1 MGTYQLKAASLCLAA
16 MAVPLPLAAQEGP
29 APAQL
34 VAQALIEAREASPDI
49 AIEELTCAEN
59 QRQIAISDGQ
69 TLRFPCGLQEIVE
82 DRFDA
87 SMLVTLLLVEP
98 PVTIPTFTPETPL
111 PEAAAALGAA
121 VLGAVADPRSEIET
135 LERRNARAAGE
146 PSPPLASYLSPDSET
161 FRQEADR
168 VRREEDKLKL
178 SSRNDE
184 RSREWARERREE
196 EQAREA
202 RYASVTQFL
211 ELANAQS
218 FCPADGRAFLM
229 RATEYSTSPLQ
240 DDRPMGLWAD
250 DRRHALE
257 PYLNDLTRCR

>member
-1 MGTYQLKAASLCLAA
+1 MRKTVATTAAAILAA
-16 MAVPLPLAAQEGP
+16 TTLSGPAAAQDDADG
-29 APAQL
+29 AAL
-34 VAQALIEAREASPDI
+34 VSQAFSAAREALPQVE
-49 AIEELTCAEN
+49 IEALTCAEN
-59 QRQIAISDGQ
+59 QRQIAISDGR
-69 TLRFPCGLQEIVE
+69 TLRFPCGLQDIVE

-87 SMLVTLLLVEP
+87 AMLVTLLLAEP
-98 PVTIPTFTPETPL
+98 PVEIPTFTPETPL

-135 LERRNARAAGE
+135 LERRNARLGGE
-146 PSPPLASYLSPDSET
+146 PSPPLASYLSPDSAA
-161 FRQEADR
+161 FRLEADR
-168 VRREEDKLKL
+168 VRREEDKLSL

-184 RSREWARERREE
+184 RSRERARERREE
-196 EQAREA
+196 ALAQEA
-202 RYASVTQFL
+202 YYASVTRFL
-211 ELANAQS
+211 ELANAQG
-218 FCPADGRAFLM
+218 FCPADGRVFLM